1 MSKNKGTYSIRS
13 DWMITTG
20 TDVITGLA
28 VFIAAPIAAARLGP
42 TGRGTLVAVQL
53 LPQILA
59 DLSSVG
65 LGFAMIHFGSRK
77 PSSIKALWRWSLKR
91 CAVGAAVLF
100 ALGQLTVP
108 LLANN
113 PSDRNM
119 LRVYLLLCPLVAFTA
134 VPFEA
139 TRALGKFGQW
149 NLFKMVR
156 QLMWPAALL
165 IGVLQSEPS
174 LWLVVWL
181 HIAAT
186 VLILFVVGITV
197 WRQVKHQTEEPDT
210 TQANYLSYGIR
221 SALSTIPTSANAK
234 LDQLVMAAV
243 VTRDNL
249 GLYAAAAG
257 WSQITLPV
265 MRGLIAVSMPFV
277 SGAQE
282 DSQLYRVRRLNTL
295 GILCVIILSAG
306 GIVATLVLWRPIYG
320 EEFYSAM
327 SAALVLMVATALM
340 QYGQLMAN
348 MLRSLERPGL
358 VTWIEAAVLVLS
370 TGALFIAVQV
380 EPVMGASLVSLMT
393 YVISGAVYVI
403 VIARRLQTS
412 TRDLFDVRL
421 VSDGWERFKSARR

>member
-1 MSKNKGTYSIRS
+1 MV
-13 DWMITTG
+13 TTG

-42 TGRGTLVAVQL
+42 SGRGTLVAVQL

-65 LGFAMIHFGSRK
+65 LGFAMIHFGSRR
-77 PSSIKALWRWSLKR
+77 PDSVKALWKWSLRR
-91 CAVGAAVLF
+91 CALGAAILF
-100 ALGQLTVP
+100 TLGQLTVP

-139 TRALGKFGQW
+139 MRALGKFGQW
-149 NLFKMVR
+149 NLFKMIR

-165 IGVLQSEPS
+165 IGVLQTEPS

-181 HIAAT
+181 HIAGT
-186 VLILFVVGITV
+186 VIILIAVGVTV
-197 WRQVKHQTEEPDT
+197 WRQVKHQSSEPDT
-210 TQANYLSYGIR
+210 TQKSFLSYGIR

-265 MRGLIAVSMPFV
+265 MRGLIAVSMPFI
-277 SGAQE
+277 SGAQA
-282 DSQLYRVRRLNTL
+282 DNQTYRVRRLNTM
-295 GILCVIILSAG
+295 GILCVTVLSVG
-306 GIVATLVLWRPIYG
+306 GIAATLILWRPIYG

-327 SAALVLMVATALM
+327 SAAIVLMVATTLM

-370 TGALFIAVQV
+370 TGALFVAVRV

-393 YVISGAVYVI
+393 YVISSAVYVI
-403 VIARRLQTS
+403 VIARRLNTP
-412 TRDLFDVRL
+412 TRDLFDFHI
-421 VSDGWERFKSARR
+421 VSEGWKRFRSARR